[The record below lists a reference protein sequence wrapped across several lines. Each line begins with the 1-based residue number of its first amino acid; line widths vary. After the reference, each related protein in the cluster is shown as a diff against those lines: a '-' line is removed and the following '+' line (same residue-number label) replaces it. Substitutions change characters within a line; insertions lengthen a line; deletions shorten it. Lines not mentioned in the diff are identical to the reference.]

1 MTQNTAQN
9 LNAHYTSNSKVQ
21 KPKRMVTK
29 GPANVPENY
38 TFNDDIANLKIK
50 IMNEDIYKKTKAEK
64 SKADKNIFKIF
75 IGIILSGLAIF
86 GGYRLFK

>member
-50 IMNEDIYKKTKAEK
+50 IINEDKLKLVKKIKIYEERGIKK
-64 SKADKNIFKIF
+64 
-75 IGIILSGLAIF
+75 
-86 GGYRLFK
+86 